1 MRTTPKIYN
10 YARVSTTKQT
20 KGVGLETQQQRSVL
34 ENLSQE
40 HNLPIHDEN
49 FVDQGLSAYHGKHK
63 DGAFGVVLSRIES
76 GEIASGS
83 ILVVFSLDRLSRE
96 TVNVAMEQFLSIIN
110 RGVRV
115 YTHIDCKM
123 FDSESQNQTA
133 DLIGSL
139 ITMQRANEESET
151 KSKRIIAAQKIAL
164 KRWKD
169 TGKSQGAL
177 GRSPFWIDQPTNT
190 LNINAEGVKKA
201 VEMKLAG
208 YGDLKIKQYL
218 DANFEYKQTRT
229 KGTVKQS
236 NTWDYTAISQ
246 LWANRSLIGEKNFH
260 IEGVSHVFENYYP
273 PIIDEA
279 TFRKLKMCKSE
290 KRGRNTSSGKIPL
303 LKGIARCGICG
314 GAMVFVDKGDN
325 RVNYVCN
332 LAMKGEHDREVYNV
346 NMLDLLTLEICK
358 DAYLAES
365 DKANNTF
372 VENEKIKI
380 ETELVEEREVLD
392 ELVARFKAKKS
403 NTILDLIGD
412 SENQIDV
419 LEAKLDAINNADVV
433 LNADELV
440 SLPEIFTD
448 DVRTDYL
455 HPERYTIRN
464 NLYRFISSI
473 TLNRVVEH
481 CSDAKI
487 KSANC
492 IDITWHF
499 KNGQKRRLA
508 MLPYQYLKAD
518 DGRKSLYLP
527 FVYMYGSKSNIK
539 VDDGGQFLPS
549 IFEKLHAFDLTK
561 CLYPSRGCYQWSKLS
576 LECGKT
582 YWAPLDKAMFM
593 EKGME
598 VIADT
603 VRDNGGTNKVDGVT
617 TNYLSL
623 MFNYPSS
630 EEFSYDYPDS
640 TFVELACKF
649 GFVADRDFSLFLQDN
664 NFNREL
670 YSSLDFLMS

>member
-169 TGKSQGAL
+169 TGKPQGAL

-290 KRGRNTSSGKIPL
+290 KRGRNTSTGKIPL

-365 DKANNTF
+365 DKTNNTF

>member
-1 MRTTPKIYN
+1 
-10 YARVSTTKQT
+10 
-20 KGVGLETQQQRSVL
+20 
-34 ENLSQE
+34 
-40 HNLPIHDEN
+40 
-49 FVDQGLSAYHGKHK
+49 
-63 DGAFGVVLSRIES
+63 
-76 GEIASGS
+76 
-83 ILVVFSLDRLSRE
+83 
-96 TVNVAMEQFLSIIN
+96 
-110 RGVRV
+110 
-115 YTHIDCKM
+115 
-123 FDSESQNQTA
+123 
-133 DLIGSL
+133 
-139 ITMQRANEESET
+139 MQRANEESET

-169 TGKSQGAL
+169 TGKPQGAL

-208 YGDLKIKQYL
+208 YGDLKIKQHL

-527 FVYMYGSKSNIK
+527 FVYMYGSKSNIQ

>member
-1 MRTTPKIYN
+1 
-10 YARVSTTKQT
+10 
-20 KGVGLETQQQRSVL
+20 
-34 ENLSQE
+34 
-40 HNLPIHDEN
+40 
-49 FVDQGLSAYHGKHK
+49 
-63 DGAFGVVLSRIES
+63 
-76 GEIASGS
+76 
-83 ILVVFSLDRLSRE
+83 
-96 TVNVAMEQFLSIIN
+96 
-110 RGVRV
+110 
-115 YTHIDCKM
+115 
-123 FDSESQNQTA
+123 
-133 DLIGSL
+133 
-139 ITMQRANEESET
+139 
-151 KSKRIIAAQKIAL
+151 
-164 KRWKD
+164 
-169 TGKSQGAL
+169 
-177 GRSPFWIDQPTNT
+177 
-190 LNINAEGVKKA
+190 
-201 VEMKLAG
+201 MKLAG

-236 NTWDYTAISQ
+236 NTWDYTTISQ